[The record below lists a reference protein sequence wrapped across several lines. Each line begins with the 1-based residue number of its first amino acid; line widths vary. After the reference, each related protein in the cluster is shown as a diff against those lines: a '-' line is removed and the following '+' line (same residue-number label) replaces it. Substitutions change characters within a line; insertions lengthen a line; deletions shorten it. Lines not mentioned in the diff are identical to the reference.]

1 MSIITLTTDFGLAD
15 GYVGMMKGVILSIA
29 PTAAIVDISHDIPP
43 PSPQDGGVR
52 GVREA
57 AYTLYAAYTYFP
69 RGAIHV
75 VVVDPGVGSERR
87 AIALRTPQATFVAPD
102 NGVLSYVVAGEKVE
116 EIVSLTNPRYH
127 LSPVSRTFHGRD
139 IFAPAAAHLARGIPL
154 AELGEPLTEIVTFP
168 LPMPQ
173 PRPDGI
179 IAGQVI
185 HIDRFGNLITNIMS
199 KDLTGHSGPKI
210 ALRGLP
216 NPRLGPGSG
225 ACPEQRRRDPGRAKL
240 DIADHPLLRDGLI
253 KIKGQSIQGI
263 VNTYA
268 EVKPGRLLA
277 LIGSSDHLEIAV
289 SGGSASQ
296 TLEATVGDAV
306 LLKVEGHEDKR

>member
-1 MSIITLTTDFGLAD
+1 VSIITLTTDFGLAD

-43 PSPQDGGVR
+43 PSPRDGGVR

-87 AIALRTPQATFVAPD
+87 PIALRTPQATFVAPD
-102 NGVLSYVVAGEKVE
+102 NGVLSYVVAGKKVE
-116 EIVSLTNPRYH
+116 EMVHLANPRYH

-154 AELGEPLTEIVTFP
+154 TELGQPLTNIVTFP
-168 LPMPQ
+168 LPRPQ
-173 PRPDGI
+173 ARPDGTI
-179 IAGQVI
+179 IGQVI
-185 HIDRFGNLITNIMS
+185 HVDRFGNLITSIIS
-199 KDLTGHSGPKI
+199 KDLAG
-210 ALRGLP
+210 
-216 NPRLGPGSG
+216 
-225 ACPEQRRRDPGRAKL
+225 
-240 DIADHPLLRDGLI
+240 HPLPRETIITI
-253 KIKGQSIQGI
+253 KEQSVRGI
-263 VNTYA
+263 ANNYA
-268 EVKPGRLLA
+268 EGATGKLLA
-277 LIGSSDHLEIAV
+277 LIGSSGHLEIAV

-296 TLEATVGDAV
+296 TLEAEVGDAV
-306 LLKVEGHEDKR
+306 LLKVKGHEDRR

>member
-15 GYVGMMKGVILSIA
+15 GYVGTMKGVILSID
-29 PTAAIVDISHDIPP
+29 PTAAIVDISHHIA
-43 PSPQDGGVR
+43 PQD
-52 GVREA
+52 VREA
-57 AYTLYAAYTYFP
+57 AYTLYAAYPYFP
-69 RGAIHV
+69 QGAIHV

-102 NGVLSYVVAGEKVE
+102 NGLLSYVVAGEKVE
-116 EIVSLTNPRYH
+116 EIVHLTNPNYH

-154 AELGEPLTEIVTFP
+154 AKLGQPLTEIVTFP
-168 LPMPQ
+168 LPRPQ
-173 PRPDGI
+173 FRPDGTI
-179 IAGQVI
+179 VGQVI
-185 HIDRFGNLITNIMS
+185 HIDRFGNLITSITAT
-199 KDLTGHSGPKI
+199 DLASHSGPKI

-225 ACPEQRRRDPGRAKL
+225 DPGRAKVDL
-240 DIADHPLLRDGLI
+240 ANHLLLREGI
-253 KIKGQSIQGI
+253 ITIKGQSIRGI
-263 VNTYA
+263 ANNYA
-268 EVKPGRLLA
+268 EGATGKLLA

-296 TLEATVGDAV
+296 SLETKVGDEV